1 MLKMDYEGWNELISQ
16 NFFKKE
22 MAGREVLLYVTSDTI
37 NQLGSTTGEN
47 VDDFIKCIKE
57 GPSWTTR
64 QGICQKA
71 LQCYED
77 WRDTKQGYPQYLAY
91 LAFFVL
97 VATESEIEG
106 RNFDR
111 HAYYP
116 KLRLLLGEP
125 IKTGAYPSFEK
136 MDKLW
141 DSLEKWTR
149 NYKHKE
155 LGRFTKRIRGG
166 NVHIGLP
173 LSQTLL
179 SEDEQRF
186 LHQIF
191 IDAEIDPTDPPSE
204 ITLKGL
210 ILKHGIGKL
219 RKRTLDLLKD
229 EKTENDEM
237 RNALINFVIEEISEW
252 DGSAKENEQTID
264 RIPVAYRP
272 RVGLRLCFDLITP
285 LTENISFSLRFKTN
299 QPFPDGGFR
308 FNYGEEIY
316 SCIETAPR
324 WGTKLK
330 NIKTLELFD
339 AAQLDWKK
347 SARMEDR
354 DNDWRAVLKGSPVR
368 LFLRGSNEGLSGW
381 IESQHLDRNCSFMIA
396 CNDTMEEIVS
406 KWGNNSCKKFK
417 RMLLEGLPESW
428 ILFEGVD
435 ASESCQD
442 VDILNL
448 PSSLRLR
455 LQGGIRIGRSNSY
468 LRFKPP
474 RFILEGSLGNEHIII
489 TSGSYKRELELDE
502 PFSPMRS
509 LPLDSP
515 VGVPLDIE
523 VFREGSEPLEHRVI
537 QLIEPMISDKLE
549 ESPRRNC
556 YGQIISGKSSEFYA
570 RGAIVKGDALLPH
583 ETFPQVLPTYLSK
596 RIVFLGRRPG
606 EIADWPDEDLPEG
619 WEPVWALAKKAKS
632 GSERW
637 EVYFCGSEDNL
648 TANYDPGKQIPSSK
662 AVKQW
667 SKAIWLK
674 RKRIKVPDIKALR
687 LLWTRYKEVAAR
699 NV

>member
-1 MLKMDYEGWNELISQ
+1 MPKMDYEGWNELISQ
-16 NFFKKE
+16 NFFNSE
-22 MAGREVLLYVTSDTI
+22 MAGREVLLYVTSDII
-37 NQLGSTTGEN
+37 NQLGSETGEN

-57 GPSWTTR
+57 GPPWTSR

-71 LQCYED
+71 LQCYDE
-77 WRDTKQGYPQYLAY
+77 WKDTKQGYPQYLAY

-106 RNFDR
+106 KNFDQ

-125 IKTGAYPSFEK
+125 IKTGAYPSFDK

-173 LSQTLL
+173 LSQTIL

-191 IDAEIDPTDPPSE
+191 IEAEIDPTDPPSE
-204 ITLKGL
+204 TTLGSL
-210 ILKHGIGKL
+210 LLRHGMGKL
-219 RKRTLDLLKD
+219 RKRTLALLKD
-229 EKTENDEM
+229 KKMENDEM
-237 RNALINFVIEEISEW
+237 RSALINFVIEEISEW
-252 DGSAKENEQTID
+252 DGSVVENGQISD
-264 RIPVAYRP
+264 RIPVAYRS
-272 RVGLRLCFDLITP
+272 RVGLRLCFDSVTP
-285 LTENISFSLRFKTN
+285 LTKKISFSLRFKTN
-299 QPFPDGGFR
+299 QPFPDGGFQ
-308 FNYGEEIY
+308 FDYNEEIY

-347 SARMEDR
+347 STKMEDK
-354 DNDWRAVLKGSPVR
+354 DKDWRAIFKGSSVR

-381 IESQHLDRNCSFMIA
+381 IESQHLDRNCSFMIV
-396 CNDTMEEIVS
+396 CNDAMEEIVLT
-406 KWGNNSCKKFK
+406 WGINCCKEFK
-417 RMLLEGLPESW
+417 KILLEGLPKSW
-428 ILFEGVD
+428 VLFEGID
-435 ASESCQD
+435 AIESCQNID
-442 VDILNL
+442 VLNL

-474 RFILEGSLGNEHIII
+474 RFVLEGGCGNEHIII
-489 TSGSYKRELELDE
+489 TFGSYKRELELDE

-509 LPLDSP
+509 IPLDSP

-523 VFREGSEPLEHRVI
+523 VYREGNEPLEHRVI

-556 YGQIISGKSSEFYA
+556 YGQIISGESSEFYA
-570 RGAIVKGDALLPH
+570 RGAVVKGDDISQRDN
-583 ETFPQVLPTYLSK
+583 FPQVLPTYLSR
-596 RIVFLGRRPG
+596 RIVFLGRLPG

-637 EVYFCGSEDNL
+637 EVHFCGSEGKL
-648 TANYDPGKQIPSSK
+648 GANYEPGKQNPNSR

-674 RKRIKVPDIKALR
+674 RKRIKEPDIKALR
-687 LLWTRYKEVAAR
+687 VLWAKYKEVAAR
-699 NV
+699 NA